1 MGRIIKLGLTL
12 AIFCVISAGMLA
24 YVFMMTGPLIEANA
38 KASFDGSLREVLP
51 GAEGFK
57 PVPGAAGAKSEIY
70 EGVAAGNV
78 VGYAVK
84 AAPRG
89 YGGEIVMLVGIDPE
103 LRIKGMKILSQ
114 RETPGLG
121 TNVEKPKFRQQ
132 FIGKGIQDAFE
143 PKKDID
149 AITGAT
155 ISSRAVC
162 EGVKTVLRDS
172 EQHRKVR
179 P

>member
-1 MGRIIKLGLTL
+1 MGKIIKLGVTL
-12 AIFCVISAGMLA
+12 GVFCVISAGMLA
-24 YVFMMTGPLIEANA
+24 YVFMMTGPRIEANA

-51 GAEGFK
+51 GAESFK
-57 PVPGAAGAKSEIY
+57 NVALPGAKSEIY
-70 EGVAAGNV
+70 EGYAGGQA
-78 VGYAVK
+78 VGLAVK
-84 AAPRG
+84 IAPRG
-89 YGGEIVMLVGIDPE
+89 YSGEIVMLVGVDPE

-121 TNVEKPKFRQQ
+121 NNVEKPKFQKQ
-132 FIGKGIQDAFE
+132 FIGKGVKDTIE

-162 EGVKTVLRDS
+162 DGVKTVLKDS
-172 EQHRKVR
+172 EQYRKAK

>member
-1 MGRIIKLGLTL
+1 MGKIIKLGVTL
-12 AIFCVISAGMLA
+12 AVFCVISAGMLA
-24 YVFMMTGPLIEANA
+24 YVFMMTGPRIEANA
-38 KASFDGSLREVLP
+38 KASFEGSLKEVLP
-51 GAEGFK
+51 GAESFRS
-57 PVPGAAGAKSEIY
+57 VSAPGGKSEIY
-70 EGVAAGNV
+70 EGTTGGQA
-78 VGYAVK
+78 VGFAVK
-84 AAPRG
+84 VAPRG
-89 YGGEIVMLVGIDPE
+89 YSGEIVMLVGVDPE

-121 TNVEKPKFRQQ
+121 SNAEKPKFQKQ
-132 FIGKGIQDAFE
+132 FIGKGPTDAFE

-162 EGVKTVLRDS
+162 EGVKNVLRDS
-172 EQHRKVR
+172 EQYRKVK

>member
-1 MGRIIKLGLTL
+1 
-12 AIFCVISAGMLA
+12 
-24 YVFMMTGPLIEANA
+24 
-38 KASFDGSLREVLP
+38 
-51 GAEGFK
+51 
-57 PVPGAAGAKSEIY
+57 
-70 EGVAAGNV
+70 
-78 VGYAVK
+78 
-84 AAPRG
+84 
-89 YGGEIVMLVGIDPE
+89 MLVGVDPE
-103 LRIKGMKILSQ
+103 LRVKGMKILSQ

-121 TNVEKPKFRQQ
+121 TNVEKPKFQKQ
-132 FIGKGIQDAFE
+132 FIGKGMKDAIE

-172 EQHRKVR
+172 EQYRKVK

>member
-1 MGRIIKLGLTL
+1 MDRIIKLGLTL

-24 YVFMMTGPLIEANA
+24 YVFMMTGPRIEANA
-38 KASFDGSLREVLP
+38 ETSFEGSLREVLP

-57 PVPGAAGAKSEIY
+57 PVPAAPGAKSEIY
-70 EGVAAGNV
+70 EGTAGGSI

-84 AAPRG
+84 VAPRG
-89 YGGEIVMLVGIDPE
+89 YSGEIVMLVGVDPE
-103 LRIKGMKILSQ
+103 LHVKGMKILNQ

-121 TNVEKPKFRQQ
+121 THVEKPKFQQQ
-132 FIGKGIQDAFE
+132 FIGKGLKDAIE

-162 EGVKTVLRDS
+162 EGVKTVLRAADS
-172 EQHRKVR
+172 YRKVK

>member
-1 MGRIIKLGLTL
+1 MGKIIKLGITL
-12 AIFCVISAGMLA
+12 GAFCVISAGMLA
-24 YVFMMTGPLIEANA
+24 YVFMLTGPRIEANA
-38 KASFDGSLREVLP
+38 KASFEGSLREVLP
-51 GAEGFK
+51 GAESFK
-57 PVPGAAGAKSEIY
+57 SVTPAGAKSEIY
-70 EGVAAGNV
+70 EGYTGGQS
-78 VGYAVK
+78 VGFAVK
-84 AAPRG
+84 VAPRG
-89 YGGEIVMLVGIDPE
+89 YSGEIAMLVGADPE

-121 TNVEKPKFRQQ
+121 TNIEKPKFQKQ
-132 FIGKGIQDAFE
+132 FIGKGATDAFE

-162 EGVKTVLRDS
+162 EGVKAALKDAV
-172 EQHRKVR
+172 QYRKVK

>member
-1 MGRIIKLGLTL
+1 MGKIIKLGVTL

-24 YVFMMTGPLIEANA
+24 YVFMLTGPRIEANA

-51 GAEGFK
+51 GAESFK
-57 PVPGAAGAKSEIY
+57 GISAPGAKSEIY
-70 EGVAAGNV
+70 EGYAGGQA
-78 VGYAVK
+78 VGLAVK
-84 AAPRG
+84 VAPRG
-89 YGGEIVMLVGIDPE
+89 YSSAIVMLVGVDPE

-114 RETPGLG
+114 LETPGLG
-121 TNVEKPKFRQQ
+121 TNIEKPKFQKQ
-132 FIGKGIQDAFE
+132 FIGKGVKDAFE

-162 EGVKTVLRDS
+162 EGVKTVLKDS
-172 EQHRKVR
+172 AEYRKVK

>member
-1 MGRIIKLGLTL
+1 VGL
-12 AIFCVISAGMLA
+12 
-24 YVFMMTGPLIEANA
+24 
-38 KASFDGSLREVLP
+38 
-51 GAEGFK
+51 
-57 PVPGAAGAKSEIY
+57 
-70 EGVAAGNV
+70 
-78 VGYAVK
+78 AVK
-84 AAPRG
+84 VAPRG
-89 YGGEIVMLVGIDPE
+89 YSGDVVMLVGVDLE
-103 LRIKGMKILSQ
+103 LRVKGMKILNQ

-121 TNVEKPKFRQQ
+121 TNVEKPKFQKQ
-132 FIGKGIQDAFE
+132 FIGKGIKDAIE

-172 EQHRKVR
+172 DQYRKVK

>member
-1 MGRIIKLGLTL
+1 MGKIIKLGMTLT
-12 AIFCVISAGMLA
+12 IFCVISAGMLA
-24 YVFMMTGPLIEANA
+24 YTFMMTGPRIEANG
-38 KASFDGSLREVLP
+38 KSSFEGSLREVLP
-51 GAEGFK
+51 GTESFNA
-57 PVPGAAGAKSEIY
+57 VSAAPGAKSEIY
-70 EGVAAGNV
+70 EGITGGNV
-78 VGYAVK
+78 VGHAVK
-84 AAPRG
+84 VAPRG
-89 YGGEIVMLVGIDPE
+89 YSGEIVMLVGVDPE

-121 TNVEKPKFRQQ
+121 TNVEKPKFQKQ
-132 FIGKGIQDAFE
+132 FIGKGIKDAIE

-162 EGVKTVLRDS
+162 EGVRAVLRDS
-172 EQHRKVR
+172 EQYRKVK

>member
-1 MGRIIKLGLTL
+1 MGKIIKLGLTL

-24 YVFMMTGPLIEANA
+24 YVFIVTGPKIEANA

-51 GAEGFK
+51 GVESFK
-57 PVPGAAGAKSEIY
+57 SISIPGTKSQIY
-70 EGVAAGNV
+70 EAYAGGNV
-78 VGYAVK
+78 VGFAVK
-84 AAPRG
+84 VAPRG
-89 YGGEIVMLVGIDPE
+89 YSGEIVMLVGVDPE
-103 LRIKGMKILSQ
+103 LRIKGMKILGQ

-121 TNVEKPKFRQQ
+121 TNIEKPKFQKQ
-132 FIGKGIQDAFE
+132 FIGKGGKDAFE

-162 EGVKTVLRDS
+162 EGVKMVLRDA
-172 EQHRKVR
+172 EAYRKVK

>member
-24 YVFMMTGPLIEANA
+24 YVFIMTVPRIEANA
-38 KASFDGSLREVLP
+38 KASFEGSLREVLP
-51 GAEGFK
+51 GAESFK
-57 PVPGAAGAKSEIY
+57 SVAAPGTKSEIY
-70 EGVAAGNV
+70 EGYAGDKA
-78 VGYAVK
+78 VGLAVK
-84 AAPRG
+84 VSPRG
-89 YGGEIVMLVGIDPE
+89 YSGEIVMLVGVDPE
-103 LRIKGMKILSQ
+103 FRVKGMKILNQ

-121 TNVEKPKFRQQ
+121 TNVEKPKFQKQ
-132 FIGKGIQDAFE
+132 FIGKGIKDTIE
-143 PKKDID
+143 PKRDID

-172 EQHRKVR
+172 DQYRKVK

>member
-1 MGRIIKLGLTL
+1 MGKIVKLGVTL

-24 YVFMMTGPLIEANA
+24 YVFMMTGPRIEANA
-38 KASFDGSLREVLP
+38 KASFEGSLREVLP

-57 PVPGAAGAKSEIY
+57 GVSVPGAKSEIY
-70 EGVAAGNV
+70 EGSAGGNF
-78 VGYAVK
+78 VGFAVK
-84 AAPRG
+84 VAPRG
-89 YGGEIVMLVGIDPE
+89 YSGEIVMLVGVDPE
-103 LRIKGMKILSQ
+103 LRIKGMKILGQ

-121 TNVEKPKFRQQ
+121 TNVEKPKFQKQ
-132 FIGKGIQDAFE
+132 FIGKGLKNAFE

-155 ISSRAVC
+155 ISSRGVC
-162 EGVKTVLRDS
+162 EGVKTVLKDS
-172 EQHRKVR
+172 AEYRKVK

>member
-1 MGRIIKLGLTL
+1 MGKIVNLGLTL

-24 YVFMMTGPLIEANA
+24 YVFMMTGPRIEANA
-38 KASFDGSLREVLP
+38 HASFEGSLREVLP
-51 GAEGFK
+51 GADAFK
-57 PVPGAAGAKSEIY
+57 PAPAAPEARSEIY
-70 EGVAAGNV
+70 EGTAGGHL

-84 AAPRG
+84 TAPRG
-89 YGGEIVMLVGIDPE
+89 YSGEIVMLVGVDPE
-103 LRIKGMKILSQ
+103 FRVQGMKILSQ

-121 TNVEKPKFRQQ
+121 TNVAKPKFQKQ
-132 FIGKGIQDAFE
+132 FIGKGVQDALE

-162 EGVKTVLRDS
+162 EGVKTVLKDARQYR
-172 EQHRKVR
+172 EVK